1 MHKMLQAISKN
12 HYSYTNREKKNSNV
26 KMNENNSSS
35 GKSIQSTQLIA
46 SMNMISEELS
56 SSQLRLKWT

>member
-1 MHKMLQAISKN
+1 MHKMFQAISKN
-12 HYSYTNREKKNSNV
+12 HYGYTNREKKNSNV

-35 GKSIQSTQLIA
+35 GKSIQSTQLIT